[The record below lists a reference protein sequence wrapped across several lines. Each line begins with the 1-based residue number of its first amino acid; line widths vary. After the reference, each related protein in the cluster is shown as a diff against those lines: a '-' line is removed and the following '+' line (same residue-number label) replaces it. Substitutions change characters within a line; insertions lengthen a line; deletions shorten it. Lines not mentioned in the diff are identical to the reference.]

1 MVLAN
6 ASSSNSIAA
15 VRHPCEIA
23 STRRARHHR
32 VYDLI
37 LDRHVRGFFRG
48 QRLPVGDGPRIFP
61 RLIVVRDAREQPAQ
75 FDGGQHLAT
84 LIEGG
89 ADRGGFLLR
98 NNEHACGMGR
108 GAGRAA
114 SGTACQPGVAKG
126 VDGLDAKG
134 FLHNDRIRAVAGM
147 KPITK
152 WGQAPSM
159 ASTMA
164 KSVSESRRCW
174 GGTGPYNGKLL

>member
-48 QRLPVGDGPRIFP
+48 QRLPVGFPVGDGPRIFP

-98 NNEHACGMGR
+98 DNEHACGMGR
-108 GAGRAA
+108 GPGGPQVERPVSRAWQRA
-114 SGTACQPGVAKG
+114 SMGWMRRAFSITTASEPSPG
-126 VDGLDAKG
+126 
-134 FLHNDRIRAVAGM
+134 
-147 KPITK
+147 
-152 WGQAPSM
+152 
-159 ASTMA
+159 
-164 KSVSESRRCW
+164 
-174 GGTGPYNGKLL
+174 